1 MLLCENGELKL
12 ASGSVGEEL
21 SLLPEE
27 RTGEGGQRLG
37 VQKSRRCWDIGPTG
51 DNRCWGLGRWN
62 RGKTLLQSFFS
73 HPVPQPRLLLSASI
87 WTQTS
92 QQSSLWTVLDLDT
105 AWSSMAI
112 PGKDGVVTCLWFL
125 PAPLHA

>member
-51 DNRCWGLGRWN
+51 DNRCQQVLGA
-62 RGKTLLQSFFS
+62 GEMEQGEDPSSEFLFS
-73 HPVPQPRLLLSASI
+73 PRSPASAS
-87 WTQTS
+87 
-92 QQSSLWTVLDLDT
+92 SLCFNLDT
-105 AWSSMAI
+105 DQPTVFLMDSAGFGHS
-112 PGKDGVVTCLWFL
+112 VVQYGNTW
-125 PAPLHA
+125 